1 MEMDDRIKYAVE
13 RTELI
18 RPPQQKLA
26 TFGST
31 TLSYYV
37 VTGLAENISVIR
49 DGKVVAERPRIVTP
63 SYLVNVEGFSESAR
77 KYITMMATER
87 PHDPG
92 VFYRYKNEPKDMN
105 VISESVSQVIGKLD
119 TRLEEEKSTLSTII
133 KGVEEFWD
141 VSLLMFMYHLTRNA
155 VSSNVA
161 DFHRRGLLD
170 IDSSGVP
177 KDARIH
183 IEELFDQVARDLSQA
198 PKLVAE
204 LNRWGVFP
212 EYQDRFFTLF
222 RGR

>member
-1 MEMDDRIKYAVE
+1 MEDRIRYAVE
-13 RTELI
+13 RTELV

-77 KYITMMATER
+77 QYISMMAVEH

-92 VFYRYKNEPKDMN
+92 VFYRYKNEPRNMD
-105 VISESVSQVIGKLD
+105 VVSESVRQVIGKLD
-119 TRLEEEKSTLSTII
+119 ARLEEEKNPLSTII

-141 VSLLMFMYHLTRNA
+141 VSLLMFIYHLTTSA
-155 VSSNVA
+155 VSRNVA
-161 DFHRRGLLD
+161 EFQRRGLLD

-183 IEELFDQVARDLSQA
+183 IEELFDQVARDLSRA
-198 PKLVAE
+198 PRLVAE

-212 EYQDRFFTLF
+212 QYQDRFFTLF

>member
-1 MEMDDRIKYAVE
+1 
-13 RTELI
+13 
-18 RPPQQKLA
+18 
-26 TFGST
+26 
-31 TLSYYV
+31 
-37 VTGLAENISVIR
+37 
-49 DGKVVAERPRIVTP
+49 
-63 SYLVNVEGFSESAR
+63 
-77 KYITMMATER
+77 
-87 PHDPG
+87 
-92 VFYRYKNEPKDMN
+92 
-105 VISESVSQVIGKLD
+105 
-119 TRLEEEKSTLSTII
+119 LSTII

>member
-1 MEMDDRIKYAVE
+1 MEMDDRIRYAVE

-77 KYITMMATER
+77 KYITMMATEH

-119 TRLEEEKSTLSTII
+119 TRLEEEKNTLSTII

-183 IEELFDQVARDLSQA
+183 IEELFDQVARDLSRA